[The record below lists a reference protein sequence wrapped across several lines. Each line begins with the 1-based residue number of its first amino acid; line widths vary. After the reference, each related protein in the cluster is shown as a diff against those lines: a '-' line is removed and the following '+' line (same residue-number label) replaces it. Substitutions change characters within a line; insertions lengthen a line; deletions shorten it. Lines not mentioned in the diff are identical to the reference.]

1 MDRIQATVSIPSLGS
16 WIGLQT
22 RTGMAALQ
30 EKTGQW
36 TADAKRLRQKSSEF
50 AILQATLKRDPA
62 LATTLHDSFS
72 ELQAIETDLETVL
85 TTPSDLEQEAFQEL
99 LFLKDWSKSLNFVP
113 YLLAIWSIVRVYVL
127 PGMSMLLPVVM
138 LLLPFIILRFLFNI
152 PITAGRYSTLVSSLF
167 SGQIGGLFQPMSAS
181 APPPAGPFDISQL
194 FKSGFLVITVVQS
207 FLQPYW
213 SFQHLYS
220 IDTIVQTK
228 ASSLKRFQEL
238 YDRIRDTLQARGFDM
253 MANPFQE
260 GTEDTRQLVAAALL
274 DPPFLKYAYKRLG
287 ALEVLFRLASHP
299 DLVTVQWTSGA
310 TASGATASGA
320 TASVATAS
328 GATAS
333 GATASGSPSPSLELV
348 DTFDYRVAEHHRVPF
363 TIRLGSSSPKGSE
376 GKHALLTGPNR
387 GGKSTTLRALTTAAL
402 LAHTYGCAPGRS
414 ARMSPFHT
422 LFVCLTP
429 EDLPGEKSRFEREI
443 EFTASTLALQKGA
456 TSLVLLDELYHS
468 TNPPD
473 AEQACRLY
481 TDQLWARPG
490 TLSVISTHLFEFV
503 EKAPAS
509 IQRLCCPATLDDSKN
524 LHYSYRL
531 EKGLCRVSS
540 VDELLK
546 ENGLIR

>member
-181 APPPAGPFDISQL
+181 APPPSGPFDISQL
-194 FKSGFLVITVVQS
+194 FKSGVLVITVVQS

-299 DLVTVQWTSGA
+299 DLVTVQWT
-310 TASGATASGA
+310 
-320 TASVATAS
+320 S